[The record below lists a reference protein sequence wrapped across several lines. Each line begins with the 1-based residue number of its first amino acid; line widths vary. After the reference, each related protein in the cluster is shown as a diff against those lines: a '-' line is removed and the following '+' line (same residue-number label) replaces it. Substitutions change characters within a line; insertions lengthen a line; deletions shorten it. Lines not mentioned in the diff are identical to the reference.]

1 MGLMVEL
8 RGLIVDFYG
17 VLTDGIDSA
26 MRAWSDLDD
35 IDYLHF
41 QDAMADWFGDF
52 GGFEA
57 RFNPV
62 HALER
67 GEMEVPDFEAEL
79 ARRLRR
85 RGGDPVR
92 AEGLVERMFSRFGHA
107 PDMAGLV
114 RRAKTSGLRTA
125 LLSNSWGDQYLRD
138 GWHDMFD
145 AVVISGEV
153 GMRKPERQIFEH
165 TVKQLGLPPRTCV
178 FVDDHR
184 ANIEAAASLGL
195 VGVWH
200 QSYEQTAAELETL
213 FDRPLVE

>member
-1 MGLMVEL
+1 
-8 RGLIVDFYG
+8 
-17 VLTDGIDSA
+17 
-26 MRAWSDLDD
+26 MRDWSEQDD
-35 IDYLHF
+35 IDYEHF
-41 QDAMADWFGDF
+41 QEAMSDWFGDF

-67 GEMEVPDFEAEL
+67 GELEVPDFEGQL
-79 ARRLRR
+79 ARRLTRR
-85 RGGDPVR
+85 DGNPVA
-92 AEGLVERMFSRFGHA
+92 AEGLVGRMFSRFSHA

-114 RRAKTSGLRTA
+114 RRARRLGIRTA

-145 AVVISGEV
+145 VVVISGEV
-153 GMRKPERQIFEH
+153 GMRKPEAQIFRH
-165 TVKQLGLPPRTCV
+165 TVDELGLAASSCV

-184 ANIEAAASLGL
+184 ANVLAAADVGL

-200 QSYEQTAAELETL
+200 QTYEQTVGELEAL
-213 FDRPLVE
+213 FGHGLAE